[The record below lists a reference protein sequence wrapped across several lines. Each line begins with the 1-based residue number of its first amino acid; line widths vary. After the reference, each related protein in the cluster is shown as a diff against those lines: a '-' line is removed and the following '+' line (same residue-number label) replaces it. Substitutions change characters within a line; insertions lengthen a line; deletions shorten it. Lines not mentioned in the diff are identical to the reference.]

1 MGKVKVGTLSH
12 LTLVRGDV
20 NLLAENEVLI
30 SREEGYT
37 ILRRRLDNG
46 KLETSVII
54 PLKDFS
60 KDEDISGK
68 KMEET

>member
-37 ILRRRLDNG
+37 ILRRRSDNG
-46 KLETSVII
+46 KIETSVIV

-60 KDEDISGK
+60 KDEDISGE
-68 KMEET
+68 KMEKT